1 MFFEVFMK
9 TCHFQVARIK
19 LQVAGY
25 GLGHL
30 GISEYFSW
38 DFRIVA
44 NGSMMC
50 RLCGDPVLG
59 DIVSP

>member
-19 LQVAGY
+19 LQVEGY
-25 GLGHL
+25 GL
-30 GISEYFSW
+30 ETPW
-38 DFRIVA
+38 DFRIFLLGSPVA